1 MLTGKGMFIWKLY
14 RCENGDPQAIANVAA
29 QAGLSHVLVKIADNS
44 GIYNYDWDHHR
55 DLVPPVVSA
64 LKAKGIEVWG
74 WHYVYGKDPI
84 GEARIAAER
93 TSQLGL
99 KGYVIDAEVEF
110 EADGMKDKA
119 RTFMNEL
126 RRQMPADVLI
136 GLSSFRFPSYHPGF
150 PWHEFLDQCDFN
162 LPQVYW
168 ITAHNPGAQLTRT
181 VREFRAMYP
190 NQPLLA
196 AGSAYKYG
204 HWVPSVSEINEFM
217 NTARQL
223 GVYAVNF
230 WEWHLTRDLLDPSIW
245 QAIAHFPWPSTPP
258 PQPPKDITEKFI
270 DALNSHNP
278 DTVLEL
284 YTERAVHVTTARTV
298 TGKPAIR
305 SWYATLFNDLLP
317 NATFRLT
324 GHSGTGN
331 SRHFT
336 WEATSSKGIV
346 RNGNDVF
353 GLLDG
358 KIGYHYT
365 FFTIEK

>member
-1 MLTGKGMFIWKLY
+1 MLSGKGMYLWKIY

-29 QAGLSHVLVKIADNS
+29 EAGLSHVLIKIADDG

-55 DLVPPVVSA
+55 DLVPPLVSA
-64 LKAKGIEVWG
+64 LKAKGITPWG
-74 WHYVYGKDPI
+74 WHYIYGRDPVT
-84 GEARIAAER
+84 EARVAAQR
-93 TSQLGL
+93 TQQLGL
-99 KGYVIDAEVEF
+99 TGYVIDAEVEF
-110 EADGMKDKA
+110 EAPGMAEKA
-119 RTFMNEL
+119 QTFMDTL
-126 RRQMPADVLI
+126 RREMPSGVLI
-136 GLSSFRFPSYHPGF
+136 GLSSYRFPSYHPAF
-150 PWHEFLDQCDFN
+150 PWREFLDQCDFN
-162 LPQVYW
+162 MPQVYW

-204 HWVPSVSEINEFM
+204 NWVPSVSEIREFLQ
-217 NTARQL
+217 TAVNL
-223 GVYAVNF
+223 GVHAANF

-245 QAIAHFPWPSTPP
+245 QAIADFQWPDSPP
-258 PQPPKDITEKFI
+258 PVPQDITEKFI
-270 DALNSHNP
+270 AALNTHNA
-278 DTVLEL
+278 DTVTAL
-284 YTERAVHVTTARTV
+284 YTERAVHVTSARTV
-298 TGKPAIR
+298 TGKAAIH
-305 SWYATLFNDLLP
+305 SWYTTFFNNLLP

-336 WEATSSKGIV
+336 WEATSSAGQV

-358 KIGYHYT
+358 KIAYHYT
-365 FFTIEK
+365 FFTIER